1 MSGSFSFKQAK
12 APFVSLENVKNKVNN
27 GGNLMAEKQVYFFG
41 KDETEGNGKQKALL
55 GGKGANLAEMAS
67 LGIPVPP
74 GFTITTE
81 YCISYLIDRNISD
94 DLKNEVAQAISKVEK
109 VMGKKYADKDDPL
122 LLSCRSGAKVSMPG
136 MMDTVLNIGLNDE
149 TVLGLAKQ
157 SGNEEFAYD
166 CYRRLVQMYCD
177 VVMGVDGEKFED
189 AIDALKSEVGV
200 KLDSEFSAD
209 HLRTLIATFKSIT
222 KEECGVE
229 FPTDPVEQLWG
240 SVEAVFRSWDT
251 PRAISYREMN
261 RFPHDMGTAVNVQA
275 MVFGNMGENSATGVA
290 FTRDPSTGEDFF
302 YGEFL
307 VNAQGEDVV
316 AGTRTPQSLN
326 NDGRDRL
333 PAGSPA
339 KDMDT
344 LEEIMPEAYRELADI
359 RDTLEKHYS
368 EMQDVEFT
376 IQDGRLWMLQTR
388 TGKRTGV
395 SALRIAV
402 EMYNQKLMTLDQALM
417 SVDPEMHLDQML
429 HEQIDP
435 NAKLEVLGQGLPASP
450 GAACGEVVFT
460 AEAAVIAAD
469 AGKDVVLVRKETS
482 PEDIDGM
489 NSATGI
495 LTARGGMTSHAAVV
509 ARGMGKPC
517 VAGCGDLVVNSAAG
531 TMEIGGKTFKAGDE
545 ISLDGTK
552 GNVIN
557 GLAPLVAPNLD
568 DNNLTTLMGWADEI
582 RRMKVRTNADSPDD
596 ANQAIKFG
604 AQGIGLTRTEHMF
617 FGDERI
623 SKMREMILAEDVD
636 GRIKALAHILP
647 MQQDDFEGIF
657 RAMNGFPV
665 TIRLLD
671 PPLHEFLP
679 TSDMTEKIKSLAGE
693 LNVSYDHLVQRI
705 DSLHESNPML
715 GHRGC
720 RLGLTYPEIYETQV
734 EAIIRAAL
742 VVKGEGV
749 DVKPEIM
756 IPLVGT
762 VKELANLRMMAV
774 ELADRLIKDSGT
786 DLSYLVGTMIEIPRA
801 ALLADQVAEHAD
813 FFSFGTNDLTQMTFG
828 YSRDDTKDF
837 VDNYIR
843 KGILPSDPFQQLDQS
858 GVGQL
863 VEMACQKGRATNSD
877 IHLGICGEHGGDPSS
892 VDFCHRVGLDYVSC
906 SPFRVPI
913 ARLAAAQAV
922 IRNR

>member
-1 MSGSFSFKQAK
+1 
-12 APFVSLENVKNKVNN
+12 
-27 GGNLMAEKQVYFFG
+27 MAVKQVYFFG
-41 KDETEGNGKQKALL
+41 KDQTEGRGDQKSLL

-67 LGIPVPP
+67 IGIPVPP

-81 YCISYLIDRNISD
+81 CCIDYLKTPEISD
-94 DLKNEVAQAISKVEK
+94 DLKNEVSTIITKVEE
-109 VMGKKYADKDDPL
+109 VMGKKYADKNDPL

-149 TVLGLAKQ
+149 TVVGLAQQ

-177 VVMGVDGEKFED
+177 VVMGVEGSKFED
-189 AIDALKSEVGV
+189 AIDELKLEVGV
-200 KLDSEFSAD
+200 KIDSEFSAD
-209 HLRTLIATFKSIT
+209 HLKSLIATFKAIT
-222 KEECGVE
+222 KEDTGSD
-229 FPTDPVEQLWG
+229 FPTDPMEQLWG

-251 PRAISYREMN
+251 PRAITYREMN
-261 RFPHDMGTAVNVQA
+261 RFAHDMGTAVNVQA

-290 FTRDPSTGEDFF
+290 FTRDPSDGEDFF

-307 VNAQGEDVV
+307 INAQGEDVV

-326 NDGRDRL
+326 KAGRDRL
-333 PAGSPA
+333 PASSSA
-339 KDMDT
+339 REMLT
-344 LEEIMPEAYRELADI
+344 LEEVMPKAYEELSDI
-359 RDTLEKHYS
+359 RTVLEKHYS

-388 TGKRTGV
+388 TGKRTGAA
-395 SALRIAV
+395 ALKIAV
-402 EMYNQKLMTLDQALM
+402 EMFEQGLMTKDQALM
-417 SVDPEMHLDQML
+417 SVDPEFHLDQML
-429 HEQIDP
+429 HEQIDTE
-435 NAKLEVLGQGLPASP
+435 AELDIIGQGLDASP
-450 GAACGEVVFT
+450 GAAIGEVVFT
-460 AEAAVIAAD
+460 AEDAVKAAAE
-469 AGKDVVLVRKETS
+469 GKKVVLVRKETS

-495 LTARGGMTSHAAVV
+495 LTARGGKTSHAAVV
-509 ARGMGKPC
+509 ARSMGKPC
-517 VAGCGDLVVNSAAG
+517 VAGCEGLVVNSAAG
-531 TMEIGGKTFKAGDE
+531 TMELGGKVLKTGDQ
-545 ISLDGTK
+545 ISLNGTT
-552 GNVIN
+552 GDVIN
-557 GLAPLVAPNLD
+557 GLAPLIAPQL
-568 DNNLTTLMGWADEI
+568 NNPNMTTLMGWADEI
-582 RRMKVRTNADSPDD
+582 RRLKVRTNADSPKD
-596 ANQAIKFG
+596 AEQAIVFG

-623 SKMREMILAEDVD
+623 SKMREMILAEDVE

-647 MQQDDFEGIF
+647 MQQADFEGIF

-679 TSDMTEKIKSLAGE
+679 TSDMVEKIESLAKE
-693 LNVSYDHLVQRI
+693 LNVSYDHLMARI
-705 DSLHESNPML
+705 DKLHESNPML

-742 VVKGEGV
+742 VVKSEGV
-749 DVKPEIM
+749 DVQPEIM
-756 IPLVGT
+756 IPLVGA
-762 VKELANLRMMAV
+762 VKELGKLRVMAV
-774 ELADRLIKDSGT
+774 ELADKLIKDAGS
-786 DLSYLVGTMIEIPRA
+786 DLTYLVGTMIEIPRA
-801 ALLADQVAEHAD
+801 ALLADEVAEHAD
-813 FFSFGTNDLTQMTFG
+813 FFSFGTNDLTQMAFG
-828 YSRDDTKDF
+828 YSRDDAGVF
-837 VDNYIR
+837 LPEYVR
-843 KGILPSDPFQQLDQS
+843 MGILPSDPFEQLDQS

-863 VEMACQKGRATNSD
+863 VEMACIKGRATNSD

-922 IRNR
+922 IRNK